1 MIVTHK
7 TVMPKTVMM
16 GKSPEAAADADQG
29 WVALGVI
36 TKPKGVRG
44 RVRITSFTERSA
56 DLVAYGP
63 LHDGPAGRVVEL
75 TLHETLKGGVVV
87 ASIAGVSDRDAAE
100 ALRGIELHV
109 PRSALPEAES
119 DQYYHADL
127 VGLEVVGAD
136 GGTIGEVA
144 APRNGPITVS
154 LLPIRAARA
163 MAASWRKSAPTI
175 RCSSM
180 TTRSASRSTRS
191 APSIGSAMVLR
202 RRTGSPCSW
211 ARPA

>member
-87 ASIAGVSDRDAAE
+87 ASIAGVSDRGAAE

-119 DQYYHADL
+119 DEYYHADL

-144 APRNGPITVS
+144 ALHNFGAGDILEVSGPRGDSIMLPFDKDTVPNIDIPGGR
-154 LLPIRAARA
+154 LVIELP
-163 MAASWRKSAPTI
+163 KQTDEQ
-175 RCSSM
+175 
-180 TTRSASRSTRS
+180 
-191 APSIGSAMVLR
+191 
-202 RRTGSPCSW
+202 TGEKQDET
-211 ARPA
+211 